1 MSMTRKPIRRSPGTT
16 AAILVLVTAL
26 ASGCSSGPTPD
37 LEALSARAVTL
48 FQDCFARNDV
58 QAENVKVDV
67 SADGHVRTLSAQI
80 VAEGDV
86 PFEPQVR
93 LACTQEV
100 EARLADS

>member
-1 MSMTRKPIRRSPGTT
+1 MFVTRTKRPCPGAA
-16 AAILVLVTAL
+16 AAILVALVAL
-26 ASGCSSGPTPD
+26 SPGCSSGPTRD
-37 LEALSARAVTL
+37 QEALSARAVSL
-48 FQDCFARNDV
+48 FQDCFSRNGV
-58 QAENVKVDV
+58 QAENVEVEV
-67 SADGHVRTLSAQI
+67 SADGHVRTLSALI